1 MRKENTFIARNTLFG
16 VIVGLSFILAVFVFY
31 RAGKPVGFNPQ
42 LGNVFLLLTVAGVFI
57 GVRKYREECLEGYID
72 YPLALGACVYIVA
85 VGSLLY
91 GMFLYTLY
99 GRSPELQE
107 QYLATIELF
116 LDEAYKGTPV
126 LDTVKEMMRKFVSPS
141 FHRFLGDGQQVSF
154 RIHLFPVYCRHPP

>member
-1 MRKENTFIARNTLFG
+1 M
-16 VIVGLSFILAVFVFY
+16 
-31 RAGKPVGFNPQ
+31 
-42 LGNVFLLLTVAGVFI
+42 
-57 GVRKYREECLEGYID
+57 
-72 YPLALGACVYIVA
+72 CVYRG

-126 LDTVKEMMRKFVSPS
+126 LDTVKEMMRKFVSPLFIAFS
-141 FHRFLGDGQQVSF
+141 ETVSKCLSGF
-154 RIHLFPVYCRHPP
+154 IFSLFIAGILRRQRPENLPAA